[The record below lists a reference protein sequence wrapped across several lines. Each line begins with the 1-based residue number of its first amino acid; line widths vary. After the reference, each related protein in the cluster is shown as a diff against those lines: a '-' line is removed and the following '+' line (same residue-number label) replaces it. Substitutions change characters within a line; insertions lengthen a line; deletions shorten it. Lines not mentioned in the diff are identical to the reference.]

1 MSDCCRDWR
10 RWPGAGAGCCGQGH
24 GQSPV
29 SRRGLRRFLS
39 PPASPGAS
47 RWPAPQVAVTGAT
60 AASGRASVVAP
71 RLCSIV
77 RRVCCVLRVF
87 FHTSKGRFSVNCYRL
102 VQESAIH
109 TYDEARDES
118 TATFFFRLPAR
129 ALLPFEIFVSCAVCA
144 LALNTTSLSR
154 RLCQRHEATLPVLLA
169 RPLARAGLWP
179 RAPGSS
185 PPSTWWRA
193 VHFCP
198 RPGRLSDLP
207 REAALLMPKR
217 ALRMHLK
224 QRFLSQAGNLQM
236 APLLTLNVPRG
247 TLLAFSENAL
257 IASDCTGHKTFIFLL
272 VY

>member
-1 MSDCCRDWR
+1 MSCEYFSTHLKGD
-10 RWPGAGAGCCGQGH
+10 
-24 GQSPV
+24 SP
-29 SRRGLRRFLS
+29 
-39 PPASPGAS
+39 
-47 RWPAPQVAVTGAT
+47 
-60 AASGRASVVAP
+60 
-71 RLCSIV
+71 SIV
-77 RRVCCVLRVF
+77 TASFKNQQFARMTRLA
-87 FHTSKGRFSVNCYRL
+87 TKAQPRFS
-102 VQESAIH
+102 
-109 TYDEARDES
+109 
-118 TATFFFRLPAR
+118 FRLPAR
-129 ALLPFEIFVSCAVCA
+129 ALLPFEIFVSCAVCTI
-144 LALNTTSLSR
+144 ALNTTSLSR

-257 IASDCTGHKTFIFLL
+257 ITSDCTGHKTFIFLL
-272 VY
+272 IY